1 MGVLHGV
8 MVLSGVI
15 WIILAPFGIAAAVII
30 LAYKSHAAKA
40 RSRRRQEEWDAFMTE
55 CDERARQRKE
65 EQERKERERE
75 ERRREFQAHI
85 DNCYRVLDEWN
96 ESDSGDV
103 PTPEEMKRGLDKY
116 RREIKHFI

>member
-1 MGVLHGV
+1 MGVLDGV

-15 WIILAPFGIAAAVII
+15 WIILSPFGIAAAVII
-30 LAYKSHAAKA
+30 LAWKSHAAKA

-85 DNCYRVLDEWN
+85 DEGNRLVDECMSRESDRVPTAEEIRKALDELN
-96 ESDSGDV
+96 E
-103 PTPEEMKRGLDKY
+103 KKY
-116 RREIKHFI
+116 FL